1 MLPYVKVYTS
11 NAHKETTKHKME
23 KRKSTLIKTP
33 KQRVGNIKFS
43 ASKATEDDDFIAMS
57 LNLFYIL

>member
-43 ASKATEDDDFIAMS
+43 ASKATEDDDFIAES
-57 LNLFYIL
+57 